1 MHTVRCVKEVIEIRR
16 NLVVGLIVTQL
27 VKKFSALY
35 GTRWFIA
42 VYKGLPQSLS

>member
-1 MHTVRCVKEVIEIRR
+1 VEEVIEIRR

-35 GTRWFIA
+35 GT
-42 VYKGLPQSLS
+42 G